1 MKKGDIIL
9 VPFPFTDLSG
19 NKLRPAL
26 VLVEEGDDVIA
37 AFISTIL
44 KQRFKSDFLIKK
56 NDKNSLKKDSLL
68 KLNKLATLSHDLI
81 KGKIGEISDKEL
93 KEIDKKLLELFNLKP
108 EPAVVPDPPP
118 RESTVQKEDSTHPPS
133 DGEKSESVVETLKTP

>member
-26 VLVEEGDDVIA
+26 VLVNEGDDVIA

-44 KQRFKSDFLIKK
+44 KQRFRSDFLIKK
-56 NDKNSLKKDSLL
+56 NAKNSLKKDSLI
-68 KLNKLATLSHDLI
+68 KLNKLATLSHDLV
-81 KGKIGEISDKEL
+81 KGKIGEISGEEL
-93 KEIDKKLLELFNLKP
+93 KEVDKKLLELFNLKL
-108 EPAVVPDPPP
+108 EPDDASAPPTLELP
-118 RESTVQKEDSTHPPS
+118 NQEEDSTHPQP
-133 DGEKSESVVETLKTP
+133 DGEKSTADQS